1 MHGVNINLFTRLCRC
16 LFAAGLC
23 LLLLGCP
30 MNDKSKKQD
39 ETLNNF
45 QTMLRFSEYGGLLN
59 FIDSDYL
66 EENPITS
73 LEMNRLRQYKVSSY
87 DVRSVVAD
95 DDEQGFRQVVEL
107 KLFNLRTARE
117 RTVLYYQN
125 WKWHDPPGVWRL
137 HSGLPDL
144 GSAP

>member
-1 MHGVNINLFTRLCRC
+1 MIRRQKIYYRRWLT
-16 LFAAGLC
+16 ASLC
-23 LLLLGCP
+23 LLLVGCP
-30 MNDKSKKQD
+30 MSAKNKKQD

-66 EENPITS
+66 KENPITS

-87 DVRSVVAD
+87 NVRSVVSD
-95 DDEQGFRQVVEL
+95 EDEQGFRQVVEL

-117 RTVLYYQN
+117 RTVLYYQY

-144 GSAP
+144 SSAQ

>member
-1 MHGVNINLFTRLCRC
+1 MTSKSAISLRC
-16 LFAAGLC
+16 LLAVGLC
-23 LLLLGCP
+23 LLLAGCP

-66 EENPITS
+66 KENPITS

-117 RTVLYYQN
+117 RTVLYYQY

-144 GSAP
+144 SSGS

>member
-1 MHGVNINLFTRLCRC
+1 MTDHRVAGCIRALM
-16 LFAAGLC
+16 AAGLC
-23 LLLLGCP
+23 LLLIGCP

-66 EENPITS
+66 KENPITS